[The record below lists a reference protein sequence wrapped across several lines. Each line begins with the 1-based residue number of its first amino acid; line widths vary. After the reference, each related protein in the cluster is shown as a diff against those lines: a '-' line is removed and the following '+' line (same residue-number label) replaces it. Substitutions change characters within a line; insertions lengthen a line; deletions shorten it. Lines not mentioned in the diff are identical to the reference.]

1 MGVEFHRIGLAIS
14 SGSSH
19 NGFGKIVSFPSV
31 APSFPEYGEFIETLT
46 AQEYPIAQ
54 GGGELTINGTT
65 YPNQVADVNR
75 LADGVGGSFLDWT
88 NVSNVA
94 YKSNGNAI
102 TTASGS
108 HSVTING
115 TNYTVGSYTTTYY
128 HNGSGGYYESSDNSY
143 SSYGTYITSQTGITS
158 YINIAGTDYLNGSY
172 DTVYYSD
179 GVGSYYS
186 NNENGSYTSYGTLIV
201 GFNNQTE
208 VPSSSGNYFDNGTTN
223 DYYHDGSG
231 SSYTSTGGS
240 YYSYGEYIAN
250 IDGYN
255 FYWDGNGGY
264 YY

>member
-1 MGVEFHRIGLAIS
+1 MSVRLKYAGDKSIS
-14 SGSSH
+14 AGRSGGASIFSLP
-19 NGFGKIVSFPSV
+19 GG
-31 APSFPEYGEFIETLT
+31 ASFPEYGEFIETLT

-54 GGGELTINGTT
+54 GGGELTINGNT

-94 YKSNGNAI
+94 YKSNGNTI

-115 TNYTVGSYTTTYY
+115 TNYAVGSYTTTYY

-143 SSYGTYITSQTGITS
+143 SPYGTYLTSQTGITS
-158 YINIAGTDYLNGSY
+158 YINIAGTDYINGSY

-179 GVGSYYS
+179 GAGSYYS
-186 NNENGSYTSYGTLIV
+186 SNENASYTSYGTFIV

-208 VPSSSGNYFDNGTTN
+208 VPSGSSSYFDNGTTN
-223 DYYHDGSG
+223 DFYHDGSG
-231 SSYTSTGGS
+231 GSYTSTGGS
-240 YYSYGEYIAN
+240 YYTYGDYITYDGSYNY
-250 IDGYN
+250 
-255 FYWDGNGGY
+255 YWDGNGGY